1 MCFSI
6 IDLAVNIKMEFK
18 VDQSSHRK
26 GSPVKAISLALLIDV
41 IGTSIVTVGC
51 IVLYMSQLKSSG
63 FNESQLV
70 EAISDIDL
78 MSPLFASGLFLG
90 GLVSCYSGYFCAKV
104 SKIYEYRNVAIL
116 SLIVTVLGFFAGGDL
131 IQTIILTVINTLVY
145 FSGAYLW
152 IRKNTA

>member
-1 MCFSI
+1 
-6 IDLAVNIKMEFK
+6 MEFK

-78 MSPLFASGLFLG
+78 MSPLFAS
-90 GLVSCYSGYFCAKV
+90 
-104 SKIYEYRNVAIL
+104 
-116 SLIVTVLGFFAGGDL
+116 
-131 IQTIILTVINTLVY
+131 
-145 FSGAYLW
+145 
-152 IRKNTA
+152 